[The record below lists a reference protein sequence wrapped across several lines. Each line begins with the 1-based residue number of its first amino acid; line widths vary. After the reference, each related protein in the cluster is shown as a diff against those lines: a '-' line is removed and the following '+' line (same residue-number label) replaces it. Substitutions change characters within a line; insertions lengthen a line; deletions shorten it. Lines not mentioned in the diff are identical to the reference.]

1 MEDPDAN
8 LFEGTS
14 QNIFLDLMWGLHNQE
29 KLDSAL
35 NENPPQ
41 GTLERIKSKD
51 WS

>member
-8 LFEGTS
+8 FFEGTS
-14 QNIFLDLMWGLHNQE
+14 QNIFLGLMWRLHNQE

-41 GTLERIKSKD
+41 ETLERIKSKD
-51 WS
+51 